1 MTLLLSGARRARGG
15 VVAGLAAPA
24 AFQSRSRAA
33 AVGSLSAAVAAEVV
47 PPPFSPVAD
56 TRAGVCVVGCGRMG
70 QIRTEGILANPGTRL
85 VSVVDPNKEQA
96 TALAKKT
103 QVPAFW

>member
-1 MTLLLSGARRARGG
+1 MAR
-15 VVAGLAAPA
+15 PA
-24 AFQSRSRAA
+24 ATAFQMRSKAA
-33 AVGSLSAAVAAEVV
+33 AVRSLSAVAAEVV
-47 PPPFSPVAD
+47 PPPFSPATD
-56 TRAGVCVVGCGRMG
+56 TRTGICVVGCGRMG

-85 VSVVDPNKEQA
+85 VSVVDPNREQA